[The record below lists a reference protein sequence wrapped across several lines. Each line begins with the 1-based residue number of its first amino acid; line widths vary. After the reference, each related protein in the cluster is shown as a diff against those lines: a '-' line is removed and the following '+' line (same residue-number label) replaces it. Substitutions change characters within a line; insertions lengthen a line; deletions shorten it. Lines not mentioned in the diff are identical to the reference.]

1 MKDQSRDYTWKG
13 LIWGAVLHVL
23 LAVAPAIIILRCF
36 FGVDYVP
43 LIFGLTA
50 MLICFVL
57 QRKRHGALGERVR
70 KRMVKF
76 CRLFKANK
84 KDNMPLNT
92 EVYSKKKFNHNK
104 ELDKDA
110 KLDEDVQ
117 NDMIILYAIMFW
129 AVVTIIIL
137 SQILSFSEIEWR
149 FSSIDL
155 CKLLVCTILLLVVHE
170 ALHAFAAMVWG
181 KVPWS
186 SIHFGFKWL
195 WGGSFC
201 LYCHVDRPI
210 KIGVYRI
217 FVLFPLIVT
226 TPIAGL
232 ILWLDPSIWALL
244 FFGITIAS
252 CAGDVMVLFKM
263 RRVEND
269 KWVQDHQTEMGCYI
283 LPESKMDGD

>member
-13 LIWGAVLHVL
+13 LVWGAVLCVL
-23 LAVAPAIIILRCF
+23 LAVAPALIILRYF
-36 FGVDYVP
+36 FSVDYVP

-57 QRKRHGALGERVR
+57 QRKKHGALGERVR
-70 KRMVKF
+70 QRMVKF
-76 CRLFKANK
+76 CRLFEA
-84 KDNMPLNT
+84 P
-92 EVYSKKKFNHNK
+92 KKKFNHNK

-110 KLDEDVQ
+110 KLAEDLQNEDLQ
-117 NDMIILYAIMFW
+117 NDMIILFFVMFW
-129 AVVTIIIL
+129 IAVTIIIL
-137 SQILSFSEIEWR
+137 GQILSFWEIEWR

-155 CKLLVCTILLLVVHE
+155 CKFLVCNLLLCVFHE

-186 SIHFGFKWL
+186 SIHFGFL
-195 WGGSFC
+195 SFYF
-201 LYCHVDRPI
+201 YCHVDRPQ
-210 KIGVYRI
+210 KIGAYRI

-232 ILWLDPSIWALL
+232 ILWLDPSIWSLV

-252 CAGDVMVLFKM
+252 CAGDVMILFKI

-283 LPESKMDGD
+283 LPEAKMDGD

>member
-13 LIWGAVLHVL
+13 LIWGAVLCVL
-23 LAVAPAIIILRCF
+23 FAVAPALIILRYF
-36 FGVDYVP
+36 FIMDYVP
-43 LIFGLTA
+43 LILGLIA

-57 QRKRHGALGERVR
+57 QRKKHGALGEKAR

-76 CRLFKANK
+76 WRLFEN
-84 KDNMPLNT
+84 
-92 EVYSKKKFNHNK
+92 KKKFNHNK

-110 KLDEDVQ
+110 KLAEDLQNEDVQ
-117 NDMIILYAIMFW
+117 NDMIILYLLMFW
-129 AVVTIIIL
+129 IAVTVIIL
-137 SQILSFSEIEWR
+137 GQILSFWEIEWR

-155 CKLLVCTILLLVVHE
+155 CKLLVCTLLLYVFHE
-170 ALHAFAAMVWG
+170 ALHAFPAMVWG

-195 WGGSFC
+195 GITFC
-201 LYCHVDRPI
+201 FYCHVDRPQ
-210 KIGVYRI
+210 KIGAYRI

-232 ILWLDPSIWALL
+232 ILWLDPSIWALV
-244 FFGITIAS
+244 FFGITIAG
-252 CAGDVMVLFKM
+252 CAGDVMILFKI